1 LLTDPGRVSNFK
13 SNAHAYGGSAHT
25 KNINSVG
32 YVTMNACNGSRIALA
47 GALVALAT
55 TANAADTSA
64 GSDNELQ
71 EIVVTARLRSESLQ
85 EVPMAVDAFSAK
97 TLQDAGVKDYGDFVA
112 LTPNVSLV
120 EAESVGQ
127 SFLTIRGLT
136 EVRNGQAPVAF
147 VVDGVQESSNRQ
159 FTQAMFDLDSVQ
171 VLKGPQGALYG
182 RNASGGAIVITT
194 KQPTNQYQGYV
205 QATGGSGGDAQA
217 QAVLSGPIA
226 QDTLLFRLAGSFTS
240 RDGYFEN
247 VYLHEKADPYE
258 DATVRGLLKWMPTDD
273 LTADVRLNYSH
284 TNGSSLNYQYQG
296 TLFDPLHPCFADP
309 NNPFGGP
316 LADPNRVSHVFCAN
330 NRGRDQRDLREAT
343 SKIDYKLPGAT
354 LTGIFSYNTVKEYT
368 AGDQFPYTAS
378 RNIFGTDG
386 TQTQFFNIKNTSA
399 EVRLTSDASQA
410 FRWMF
415 GGYYL
420 RTSNFTSSTTGLDLG
435 YGIDRVEYDPL
446 FSSPTNRTL
455 SWFADTDVDKV
466 YAGFGNVSY
475 DLTSKLEASLALRY
489 DKDDASQSVDPRN
502 TGGVPPGCFQG
513 QGGDCVRSTSFG
525 RWQPKVSLKY
535 QITPAAQVY
544 ASWGE
549 GFRSGLYNPYGTSV
563 VAAKNGLAGINDV
576 LPAEL
581 TDSYEVG
588 FKSEWLDHTLRV
600 NGAGFYT
607 TVRGQQYFVF
617 LGGIGAQVLVSID
630 KVRIEGGELE
640 VVYSPLKGLDLYASL
655 GVSASKI
662 EQYALDPVDVGHWAP
677 YVPQTSENV
686 GAQYRFPVTSGLQ
699 ILTRADFIVKGA
711 QYWDP
716 ENTAPRNAVELLNLR
731 LGLEDAAGKWSLT
744 GTVTNATNKS
754 YNAEFV
760 LGGFAQPA
768 PPREWT
774 VDARYNF

>member
-1 LLTDPGRVSNFK
+1 
-13 SNAHAYGGSAHT
+13 
-25 KNINSVG
+25 
-32 YVTMNACNGSRIALA
+32 MNASSRSKIAFA
-47 GALVALAT
+47 GALAALVT
-55 TANAADTSA
+55 TANAADEATT
-64 GSDNELQ
+64 GDTDLQ

-85 EVPMAVDAFSAK
+85 EVPMAVDAFSSKA
-97 TLQDAGVKDYGDFVA
+97 LQDAGVKDYNDFVA

-147 VVDGVQESSNRQ
+147 VVDGVQESSNRA
-159 FTQAMFDLDSVQ
+159 FTQTMFDLDSVQ

-194 KQPTNQYQGYV
+194 KQPTNQYQGY
-205 QATGGSGGDAQA
+205 ASLTGGSGGDAEV
-217 QAVLSGPIA
+217 QAVVSGPIVPD
-226 QDTLLFRLAGSFTS
+226 QLLFRLAGAFTS
-240 RDGYFEN
+240 RDGYFQN
-247 VYLHEKADPYE
+247 TYLDEKADPYE
-258 DATVRGLLKWMPTDD
+258 DVTVRGLLKWMPTDA
-273 LTADVRLNYSH
+273 LTADLRLNYSH
-284 TNGSSLNYQYQG
+284 TNGSSLNYVYQS
-296 TLFDPLHPCFADP
+296 TLFDPNHPCFSDPTNPIGGPAPDP
-309 NNPFGGP
+309 NT
-316 LADPNRVSHVFCAN
+316 VSHTFCAN
-330 NRGRDQRDLREAT
+330 NRGRDQRDLREITA
-343 SKIDYKLPGAT
+343 KVDYKIPGAT
-354 LTGIFSYNTVKEYT
+354 VTGIFSYNTIKEYT
-368 AGDQFPYTAS
+368 AGDQFPYTAT
-378 RNIFGTDG
+378 RDDIFGLDG

-399 EVRLTSDASQA
+399 ELRLTSDTKQA

-420 RTSNFTSSTTGLDLG
+420 RTSNFTSSTTGSDLG
-435 YGIDRVEYDPL
+435 SGIDRVEYDPL
-446 FSSPTNRTL
+446 FNSPTNPTL
-455 SWFADTDVDKV
+455 SWFTDTDVDKV

-475 DLTSKLEASLALRY
+475 DVTSQLEASIALRY
-489 DKDDASQSVDPRN
+489 DKDDASQTVDNRN
-502 TGGVPPGCFQG
+502 TGGLPLGCVQNI
-513 QGGDCVRSTSFG
+513 GGNCERSATFS
-525 RWQPKVSLKY
+525 RWQPKVSLRY

-549 GFRSGLYNPYGTSV
+549 GFRSGLYNPYGTSA
-563 VAAKNGLAGINDV
+563 VAAANGLNGINDV

-581 TDSYEVG
+581 TRSYEIG

-617 LGGIGAQVLVSID
+617 LGGIGAQILVSID

-640 VVYSPLKGLDLYASL
+640 IVYSPIRGLDLYASM

-662 EQYALDPVDVGHWAP
+662 EQYNLDPADVGNWAP
-677 YVPQTSENV
+677 YVPQTSQNA
-686 GAQYRFPVTSGLQ
+686 GAQYRFPISSSIQ

-716 ENTAPRNAVELLNLR
+716 ENTGSRSAVELLNLR
-731 LGLEDAAGKWSLT
+731 LGLEDIGGKWSLT
-744 GTVTNATNKS
+744 SSITNATNKS

-768 PPREWT
+768 PGREWT
-774 VDARYNF
+774 VEARYNF

>member
-1 LLTDPGRVSNFK
+1 
-13 SNAHAYGGSAHT
+13 
-25 KNINSVG
+25 
-32 YVTMNACNGSRIALA
+32 MNATNGSKIAFA
-47 GALVALAT
+47 GALAALAT
-55 TANAADTSA
+55 SAYADSTANTSDT
-64 GSDNELQ
+64 DLTEV
-71 EIVVTARLRSESLQ
+71 VVTARLRSESLQ
-85 EVPMAVDAFSAK
+85 EVPVAVDAFSAK
-97 TLQDAGVKDYGDFVA
+97 TLQDAGVKDYSDFVA
-112 LTPNVSLV
+112 MTPNVSLV

-159 FTQAMFDLDSVQ
+159 FTQALFDLESVQ

-194 KQPTNQYQGYV
+194 KQPTNDFQGYV
-205 QATGGSGGDAQA
+205 QAGGGSGGTSEAQG
-217 QAVLSGPIA
+217 VVSGPIVKD
-226 QDTLLFRLAGSFTS
+226 QLLFRLAGSFTD
-240 RDGYFEN
+240 RTGYFEN
-247 VYLHEKADPYE
+247 AYLGEKADPYE
-258 DATVRGLLKWMPTDD
+258 DATVRGLLKWMPTDN
-273 LTADVRLNYSH
+273 LTADLRLNYSH

-296 TLFDPLHPCFADP
+296 TLFDPNHFCFADP

-316 LADPNRVSHVFCAN
+316 TANPNNVTHYFCAN

-343 SKIDYKLPGAT
+343 AKIDYQVPGAT
-354 LTGIFSYNTVKEYT
+354 LTGIFSYNTVREYT

-378 RNIFGTDG
+378 RDIFGTDG
-386 TQTQFFNIKNTSA
+386 TQTQFFDIKNTSA
-399 EVRLTSDASQA
+399 EVRLTSDAKQA

-415 GGYYL
+415 GGYFL
-420 RTSNFTSSTTGLDLG
+420 RTSNFTSSTTGSDLG
-435 YGIDRVEYDPL
+435 QGIDRIEWDPA
-446 FSSPTNRTL
+446 FNSPTNPTL

-475 DLTSKLEASLALRY
+475 DVTSALEASLALRY
-489 DKDDASQSVDPRN
+489 DKDDATQTVDSRN
-502 TGGVPPGCFQG
+502 TGGLPPGCPG
-513 QGGDCVRSTSFG
+513 AGCLRSASFE

-535 QITPAAQVY
+535 QLTADAQVY

-549 GFRSGLYNPYGTSV
+549 GFRSGLYNPYGTAA
-563 VAAKNGLAGINDV
+563 VAAANGLPGVQDI

-588 FKSEWLDHTLRV
+588 FKTEWFEHRLRF
-600 NGAGFYT
+600 NGAGFYS

-640 VVYSPLKGLDLYASL
+640 AVYSPFKGFDLYASAGL
-655 GVSASKI
+655 SASRI
-662 EQYALDPVDVGHWAP
+662 EKYGLNPTDVGNWAP

-686 GAQYRFPVTSGLQ
+686 GAQYRFPITTGLQ
-699 ILTRADFIVKGA
+699 ILTRADFSVKGR

-716 ENTAPRNAVELLNLR
+716 ENTAPRDAVGLLNLR
-731 LGLEDAAGKWSLT
+731 LGLEDAGGQWNVT
-744 GTVTNATNKS
+744 GTITNATNKA

-768 PPREWT
+768 PGREWLIE
-774 VDARYNF
+774 ARYNF

>member
-1 LLTDPGRVSNFK
+1 
-13 SNAHAYGGSAHT
+13 
-25 KNINSVG
+25 
-32 YVTMNACNGSRIALA
+32 MNATSGSKIAFA
-47 GALVALAT
+47 GALAALAT
-55 TANAADTSA
+55 SAYADTAAS
-64 GSDNELQ
+64 SDTDLQ
-71 EIVVTARLRSESLQ
+71 EVVVTARLRSESLQ
-85 EVPMAVDAFSAK
+85 EVPVAVDAYSSK
-97 TLQDAGVKDYGDFVA
+97 TIQDAGMRDYNDFVA

-159 FTQAMFDLDSVQ
+159 FTQALFDLDSIQ

-194 KQPTNQYQGYV
+194 KQPTNDYQGYV
-205 QATGGSGGDAQA
+205 QAGGGSGGTSEAQG
-217 QAVLSGPIA
+217 VISGPIVKD
-226 QDTLLFRLAGSFTS
+226 QLLFRLAGSFTD
-240 RDGYFEN
+240 RTGYFEN
-247 VYLHEKADPYE
+247 TYLDEKADPYE
-258 DATVRGLLKWMPTDD
+258 DATVRGLLKWMPIDG
-273 LTADVRLNYSH
+273 LTADLRLAYSH
-284 TNGSSLNYQYQG
+284 TNGSSLNYQYQS
-296 TLFDPLHPCFADP
+296 TLFDPNAPCFADP

-316 LADPNRVSHVFCAN
+316 LPNPNNVSHTFCAN

-343 SKIDYKLPGAT
+343 AKFDYKIPGAT

-378 RNIFGTDG
+378 RNEFGTDG
-386 TQTQFFNIKNTSA
+386 TQTQFFDIKNSSA
-399 EVRLTSDASQA
+399 EVRLTSDANQA
-410 FRWMF
+410 LRWMV
-415 GGYYL
+415 GGYFL
-420 RTSNFTSSTTGLDLG
+420 RTSNFTSSTTGFDEGLG
-435 YGIDRVEYDPL
+435 IAQIEYDPA
-446 FSSPTNRTL
+446 FNSPINPTL
-455 SWFADTDVDKV
+455 SWFADTDVDRV

-475 DLTSKLEASLALRY
+475 DVTSALEASLALRY

-502 TGGVPPGCFQG
+502 TGGVPPGCSAAPG
-513 QGGDCVRSTSFG
+513 SNCLRATSFD
-525 RWQPKVSLKY
+525 RLQPKVSLKY
-535 QITPAAQVY
+535 QLTPDAQVY

-549 GFRSGLYNPYGTSV
+549 GFRSGLYNPYGTSA
-563 VAAKNGLAGINDV
+563 VAAANGLVGINDV

-581 TDSYEVG
+581 TNSYEVG
-588 FKSEWLDHTLRV
+588 FKSEWFDHTFRL

-617 LGGIGAQVLVSID
+617 LGGIGAQILVSID

-640 VVYSPLKGLDLYASL
+640 AVYSPMKGLDFYASVGL
-655 GVSASKI
+655 SDSKI
-662 EQYALDPVDVGHWAP
+662 EQFALNPLDVGNWAP

-686 GAQYRFPVTSGLQ
+686 GAQYRFPISSGLQ

-731 LGLEDAAGKWSLT
+731 LGLEDADGKWNVT
-744 GTVTNATNKS
+744 GSVTNATNHA

-768 PPREWT
+768 PGREWL
-774 VDARYNF
+774 VEARYNF

>member
-1 LLTDPGRVSNFK
+1 
-13 SNAHAYGGSAHT
+13 
-25 KNINSVG
+25 
-32 YVTMNACNGSRIALA
+32 MNASYGSKIAFA

-55 TANAADTSA
+55 AANADTPA
-64 GSDNELQ
+64 VPDTDLE

-85 EVPMAVDAFSAK
+85 EVPMAVDAFSSKA
-97 TLQDAGVKDYGDFVA
+97 LQDAGVKDYSDFVA

-120 EAESVGQ
+120 EAESLGQ

-159 FTQAMFDLDSVQ
+159 FTQTMFDLESVQ

-194 KQPTNQYQGYV
+194 KQPTNEYQGYA
-205 QATGGSGGDAQA
+205 QLTGGSGGDAEA

-226 QDTLLFRLAGSFTS
+226 KDVLLFRLAGSFAS
-240 RDGYFEN
+240 RDGYFN
-247 VYLHEKADPYE
+247 NLYLHEKADPYE
-258 DATVRGLLKWMPTDD
+258 DATVRALLKWMPTDA
-273 LTADVRLNYSH
+273 LTADLRLNYSH
-284 TNGSSLNYQYQG
+284 TNGSSLNYQYQS
-296 TLFDPLHPCFADP
+296 TLFDPAHQCFADP

-316 LADPNRVSHVFCAN
+316 PPDPNHVSHYFCAN

-343 SKIDYKLPGAT
+343 AKIDYKVPGAT

-378 RNIFGTDG
+378 RNEFGVDG
-386 TQTQFFNIKNTSA
+386 TQTQFFDIKNTSA
-399 EVRLTSDASQA
+399 EVRLTSDAKQA
-410 FRWMF
+410 LRWMV

-420 RTSNFTSSTTGLDLG
+420 RTSNFTSSTTGYDNGLG
-435 YGIDRVEYDPL
+435 IAQVEWDPL
-446 FSSPTNRTL
+446 FNSTQNPTL

-475 DLTSKLEASLALRY
+475 DVTSQLEASLALRY

-502 TGGVPPGCFQG
+502 TGGVPPGCSAAPG
-513 QGGDCVRSTSFG
+513 SNCLRSTSFS

-549 GFRSGLYNPYGTSV
+549 GFRSGLYNPYGTSA
-563 VAAKNGLAGINDV
+563 VAAANGLVGINDV

-581 TDSYEVG
+581 TNSYEIG
-588 FKSEWLDHTLRV
+588 FKSEWLDHSLRL

-640 VVYSPLKGLDLYASL
+640 AVYSPLRGLDLYASV
-655 GVSASKI
+655 GVSASRI
-662 EQYALDPVDVGHWAP
+662 EQYSLNPADVGNWAP

-686 GAQYRFPVTSGLQ
+686 GAQYRFPITTGLQ
-699 ILTRADFIVKGA
+699 VLSRADFIVKGA

-731 LGLEDAAGKWSLT
+731 LGLEDTGGKWSLT
-744 GTVTNATNKS
+744 GSVYNATNKS

-774 VDARYNF
+774 IDARYNF

>member
-1 LLTDPGRVSNFK
+1 
-13 SNAHAYGGSAHT
+13 
-25 KNINSVG
+25 
-32 YVTMNACNGSRIALA
+32 MNANYGSKIAFA

-55 TANAADTSA
+55 AANADTPA
-64 GSDNELQ
+64 APDTDLE

-85 EVPMAVDAFSAK
+85 EVPMAVDAFSSKA
-97 TLQDAGVKDYGDFVA
+97 LQDAGVKDYNDFVA

-159 FTQAMFDLDSVQ
+159 FTQTMFDLESVQ

-194 KQPTNQYQGYV
+194 KQPTNEYQGYA
-205 QATGGSGGDAQA
+205 QLTGGSGGDAEA

-226 QDTLLFRLAGSFTS
+226 KDVLLFRLAGSFTS
-240 RDGYFEN
+240 RDGYFN
-247 VYLHEKADPYE
+247 NLYLHEKADPYE
-258 DATVRGLLKWMPTDD
+258 DGTVRALLKWMPTDA
-273 LTADVRLNYSH
+273 LTADLRLNYSH
-284 TNGSSLNYQYQG
+284 TNGSSLNYQYQS
-296 TLFDPLHPCFADP
+296 TLFDPAHPCFADP
-309 NNPFGGP
+309 TNPFGGP
-316 LADPNRVSHVFCAN
+316 PPDPNHVSHDFCAN

-343 SKIDYKLPGAT
+343 AKFDYKVPGAT

-378 RNIFGTDG
+378 RNEFGVDG
-386 TQTQFFNIKNTSA
+386 TQTQFFDIKNTSA
-399 EVRLTSDASQA
+399 EVRLTSDAKQA
-410 FRWMF
+410 LRWMV

-420 RTSNFTSSTTGLDLG
+420 RTSNFTSSTTGYDNGLG
-435 YGIDRVEYDPL
+435 IAQVEWDPL
-446 FSSPTNRTL
+446 FNSAQNPTL

-475 DLTSKLEASLALRY
+475 DVTSQLEASLALRY

-502 TGGVPPGCFQG
+502 TGGVPPGCSAAPG
-513 QGGDCVRSTSFG
+513 SNCLRSTSFS

-549 GFRSGLYNPYGTSV
+549 GFRSGLYNPYGTSA
-563 VAAKNGLAGINDV
+563 VAAANGLVGINDV

-581 TDSYEVG
+581 TNSYEIG
-588 FKSEWLDHTLRV
+588 FKSEWLDHSLRL

-640 VVYSPLKGLDLYASL
+640 AVYSPLRGLDLYASV
-655 GVSASKI
+655 GVSASRI
-662 EQYALDPVDVGHWAP
+662 EQYSLNPADVGNWAP

-686 GAQYRFPVTSGLQ
+686 GAQYRFPVTTGLQ
-699 ILTRADFIVKGA
+699 VLTRADFIVKGA

-731 LGLEDAAGKWSLT
+731 LGLEDTGGKWSLT
-744 GTVTNATNKS
+744 GSVYNATNKS

-774 VDARYNF
+774 IDARYNF

>member
-1 LLTDPGRVSNFK
+1 
-13 SNAHAYGGSAHT
+13 
-25 KNINSVG
+25 
-32 YVTMNACNGSRIALA
+32 MNATHGSKVAIA
-47 GALVALAT
+47 GAALVLAT
-55 TANAADTSA
+55 TAHAADTPA
-64 GSDNELQ
+64 AVDTDLQ

-85 EVPMAVDAFSAK
+85 EVPMAVDAFSSK
-97 TLQDAGVKDYGDFVA
+97 TLQDAGIKDYGDFVA

-120 EAESVGQ
+120 EAESLGQ
-127 SFLTIRGLT
+127 SFLTIRGLS

-159 FTQAMFDLDSVQ
+159 FTQTMFDLESVQ

-194 KQPTNQYQGYV
+194 KQPTNQFQGYL
-205 QATGGSGGDAQA
+205 QGTGGSGGHAEA
-217 QAVLSGPIA
+217 QAVISGPIVPD
-226 QDTLLFRLAGSFTS
+226 QLLFRLAGSFAS
-240 RDGYFEN
+240 RDGYFDN
-247 VYLHEKADPYE
+247 IYLGKQADPYQ
-258 DATVRGLLKWMPTDD
+258 DVTVRGLLKWMPTDD
-273 LTADVRLNYSH
+273 LTADLRLNYSH
-284 TNGSSLNYQYQG
+284 TNGSSLNYQFQS
-296 TLFDPLHPCFADP
+296 TLFDPQQPCFADP

-316 LADPNRVSHVFCAN
+316 PPDPNHVTHYFCAN
-330 NRGRDQRDLREAT
+330 NRGRDQRDLREVTA
-343 SKIDYKLPGAT
+343 KVDYKIRGAV

-378 RNIFGTDG
+378 RNVFGVVDG

-399 EVRLTSDASQA
+399 EVRLTSNTQQA

-415 GGYYL
+415 GSYYL
-420 RTSNFTSSTTGLDLG
+420 RTSNFTSSTTGSDLG
-435 YGIDRVEYDPL
+435 LGIGRVEYDPL
-446 FSSPTNRTL
+446 FNSPTNPTL
-455 SWFADTDVDKV
+455 SWFTDTNVDKV

-475 DLTSKLEASLALRY
+475 DVTSQLEASLALRY
-489 DKDDASQSVDPRN
+489 DKNDAAQTVDARN
-502 TGGVPPGCFQG
+502 TGGVPPTCFVG
-513 QGGDCVRSTSFG
+513 PGANCLRSTSFS

-563 VAAKNGLAGINDV
+563 VAAQNGLPGINDV
-576 LPAEL
+576 LPSEL
-581 TDSYEVG
+581 TDSYEIG
-588 FKSEWLDHTLRV
+588 FKSEWLDHSLRL

-607 TVRGQQYFVF
+607 NVRGQQYFVF
-617 LGGIGAQVLVSID
+617 LGQIGAQVLVSID

-640 VVYSPLKGLDLYASL
+640 AVYSPLKGLDLYASI

-662 EQYALDPVDVGHWAP
+662 QQYALNPADVGNWAP

-686 GAQYRFPVTSGLQ
+686 GAQYRFPITTALR

-716 ENTAPRNAVELLNLR
+716 ENTASRTAVKLLNLR
-731 LGLEDAAGKWSLT
+731 LGLEDAGSRWSVI
-744 GTVTNATNKS
+744 GSVTNATNTA

-774 VDARYNF
+774 VEARYNF